1 MPISSGLGSSGTAAD
16 CQRRTVTARWQWPQ
30 SQWQPSG
37 YAATGCGG
45 LQAHCLQAE
54 IGLLVVDSDVEG
66 GSGNSKHPR
75 IYEYEEVSEMAEA
88 RVKLIRLRSSLV
100 GVNRGAECALTV
112 QYLERDSSDPSRM
125 TFMPVGG
132 PVTVMVGLVP
142 CQ

>member
-1 MPISSGLGSSGTAAD
+1 M
-16 CQRRTVTARWQWPQ
+16 
-30 SQWQPSG
+30 
-37 YAATGCGG
+37 
-45 LQAHCLQAE
+45 QAHCLQAE

-66 GSGNSKHPR
+66 GSDNSKHPR
-75 IYEYEEVSEMAEA
+75 IYEYEEVSETAEA
-88 RVKLIRLRSSLV
+88 RVKQIRLRSSLV

-112 QYLERDSSDPSRM
+112 QYLERDSPDPSRM